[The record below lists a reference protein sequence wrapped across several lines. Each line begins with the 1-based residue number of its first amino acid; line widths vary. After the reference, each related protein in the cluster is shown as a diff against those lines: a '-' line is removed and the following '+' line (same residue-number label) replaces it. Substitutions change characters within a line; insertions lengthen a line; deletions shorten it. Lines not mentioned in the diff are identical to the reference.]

1 MGEIYHFQQ
10 AIITFGLVFVHFVKS
25 TLKHWHRK
33 APPPIFWQCQDFK
46 RPWSNHLSFYR
57 VSTISL
63 NPFTFP
69 TVIKLSHFFNP
80 TEQYAESIRRT
91 CAEEKYD
98 RWSVWLSPSITSK
111 GSCWH
116 SRGNELCFH
125 SWVFKSHQA
134 PHCVYINLCFYAMF
148 SAQPQNEPP
157 SKVNAKA
164 K

>member
-1 MGEIYHFQQ
+1 MNNFPQKCWMNNSIEYSGLYWMNIFLNEYSGFCFELNILNWIIFRPDWMKKWIYKTDRPPLEEC
-10 AIITFGLVFVHFVKS
+10 AI
-25 TLKHWHRK
+25 
-33 APPPIFWQCQDFK
+33 
-46 RPWSNHLSFYR
+46 
-57 VSTISL
+57 
-63 NPFTFP
+63 
-69 TVIKLSHFFNP
+69 
-80 TEQYAESIRRT
+80 SILRT

-134 PHCVYINLCFYAMF
+134 PHCVYINLSLYAMF

-157 SKVNAKA
+157 
-164 K
+164 